1 MLYCVFLFL
10 VINRSVAGVVF
21 PAVGA
26 HYPVAGVI
34 LTVVEEIHLVA
45 VVTCPV
51 ARVMHNCVAQ
61 VTSSP
66 QSPLSHRQRNPDRT
80 RIMAFTWAG

>member
-1 MLYCVFLFL
+1 MFSMLCCVFLFL

-21 PAVGA
+21 PA
-26 HYPVAGVI
+26 AGVI
-34 LTVVEEIHLVA
+34 LTVVEEIHPVA

-51 ARVMHNCVAQ
+51 ARVMHNCAQ

-66 QSPLSHRQRNPDRT
+66 QSPLSHGQHDPDRT
-80 RIMAFTWAG
+80 WIMAFTRAG

>member
-34 LTVVEEIHLVA
+34 LTVVEENHPVA

-51 ARVMHNCVAQ
+51 ARVVE
-61 VTSSP
+61 
-66 QSPLSHRQRNPDRT
+66 
-80 RIMAFTWAG
+80 